1 MKLVFATANE
11 NKVREISQLVGEK
24 IQLGGLKDIG
34 CFEDVPET
42 SDTIEGNAIQKA
54 QYVFDKYGVDCFA
67 EDTGLEIFALDM
79 RPGVYTA
86 RYAGEAKDPNANM
99 AKVLDELQDKNGR
112 EARFKTVIAY
122 IKNGEL
128 HTFEGV
134 VNGTIA
140 KEKRGSGGFGYDP
153 VFMPEDESRTFAQ
166 MTDEEKN
173 RISHRARALFKFLNF
188 LKL

>member
-11 NKVREISQLVGEK
+11 NKVREISKLVEDRVQLS
-24 IQLGGLKDIG
+24 GLKDIG
-34 CFEDVPET
+34 CTEDVPET

-67 EDTGLEIFALDM
+67 EDTGLEVFSLDM

-86 RYAGEAKDPNANM
+86 RYAGEAKDPDANM
-99 AKVLDELQDKNGR
+99 AKILEELQTKDGR

-122 IKNGEL
+122 IKDGEL
-128 HTFEGV
+128 YTFEGI
-134 VNGTIA
+134 VNGNIA
-140 KEKRGSGGFGYDP
+140 NEKMGNGGFGYDP
-153 VFMPEDESRTFAQ
+153 VFIPEEEFRTFAQ
-166 MTDEEKN
+166 MTDDEKN
-173 RISHRARALFKFLNF
+173 KISHRARALFKFLNF